1 MGNYDFDTRRSRRTG
16 QQGVLIGVRAICR
29 YTRIGNGTFY
39 KWKNDHDFPVARLP
53 GGRWATTR
61 TLIDEWF
68 RARWKQQRGQKARQ
82 DALTPP
88 TQESLGDEIPVASGV
103 SQQID
108 GNGGGG

>member
-1 MGNYDFDTRRSRRTG
+1 MRSSQTRK
-16 QQGVLIGVRAICR
+16 QGVFIGVRDICR

-68 RARWKQQRGQKARQ
+68 RARWKAQREQKARQ
-82 DALTPP
+82 DAQTPSP
-88 TQESLGDEIPVASGV
+88 QGSLGDEIPVTSAV

-108 GNGGGG
+108 GNGGGVDQ